1 MAYSVFQ
8 AFFFVS
14 CQLTEKNMNYDK
26 FDSRRNLTHPQG
38 TIPAAKQLVGSIKDK
53 FPIFLD
59 GGKTIIF
66 IADKNKEK
74 ETIERYKRRGFPGK
88 I

>member
-1 MAYSVFQ
+1 M
-8 AFFFVS
+8 
-14 CQLTEKNMNYDK
+14 KYDK
-26 FDSRRNLTHPQG
+26 FDSRRKSTNPQDVLSQ
-38 TIPAAKQLVGSIKDK
+38 AKQQIGSTKDK

-66 IADKNKEK
+66 ISDKKKEQ
-74 ETIERYKRRGFPGK
+74 ETIERYRRRGNLGK